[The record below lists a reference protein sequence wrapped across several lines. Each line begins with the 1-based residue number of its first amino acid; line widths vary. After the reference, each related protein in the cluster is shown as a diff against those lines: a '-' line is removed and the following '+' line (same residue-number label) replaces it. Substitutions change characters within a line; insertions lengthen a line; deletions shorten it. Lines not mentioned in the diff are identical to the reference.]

1 MAELHFYSAHDAPF
15 SLHGV
20 YFDGECYRRVP
31 QSIGD
36 ATSEAVAQLCR
47 HTSGGRVRFS
57 TNATRLAVRA
67 RLRADK
73 TYMNITQFCQTGF
86 DLYRDDAKRSAFQ
99 GVFCANFENRF
110 DFTAELALE
119 AGEKELTLYFPTYG
133 EVTQLEIGV
142 EAGTSVSSHAPYK
155 NGPPIV
161 FYGSSITQGASASRP
176 GLSYPAIISRR
187 SNTDF
192 INLGFSGACKGEA
205 AMVEYIATLPMAAF
219 VCDFDHNCSSA
230 EKLKLRHFPVYERIR
245 EKHPTIPFYM
255 VTRPDFYYNK
265 MDFDRRAVVM
275 ESYLRAR
282 ALGDE
287 NVYFIDGSAFF
298 NGADS
303 PLEMTIDGTHPTDEG
318 MARMASYIGGVLR
331 ETMTLK

>member
-1 MAELHFYSAHDAPF
+1 MSELLFHNVLASPF

-20 YFDGECYRRVP
+20 YHDGETFRRVP
-31 QSIGD
+31 QEVGD
-36 ATSEAVAQLCR
+36 TTSETVSRLCR
-47 HTSGGRVRFS
+47 HSSGGRVRFS

-67 RLRADK
+67 KLRADL
-73 TYMNITQFCQTGF
+73 TYMHMTHLCQTGF
-86 DLYRDDAKRSAFQ
+86 DLYLDNANRSVFL
-99 GVFCANFENRF
+99 GVFCGDFENRF
-110 DFTAELALE
+110 DFTAELELVP
-119 AGEKELTLYFPTYG
+119 GEKELTLYLPTYG
-133 EVTQLEIGV
+133 QVTQLEIGV
-142 EAGTSVSSHAPYK
+142 EKGSSISSHTPYK
-155 NGPPIV
+155 NDLPIV

-176 GLSYPAIISRR
+176 GLSYPAILSRR
-187 SNTDF
+187 FDTDF
-192 INLGFSGACKGEA
+192 INLGFAGACKGEA
-205 AMVEYIATLPMAAF
+205 AIVDHIASLPMSAF

-230 EKLKLRHFPVYERIR
+230 EKLKMRHFPVYERIR

-318 MARMASYIGGVLR
+318 MARMADFIGGVFK
-331 ETMTLK
+331 ETMKLK

>member
-1 MAELHFYSAHDAPF
+1 MADLHFYSAQDAPF

-36 ATSEAVAQLCR
+36 ATSEAVSHLCR
-47 HTSGGRVRFS
+47 HTSGGRLRFS

-67 RLRADK
+67 KLRVDQ
-73 TYMNITQFCQTGF
+73 TYMHLTHFCQTGF
-86 DLYRDDAKRSAFQ
+86 GLYQDNALRSVFLGAFC
-99 GVFCANFENRF
+99 GDFESRT
-110 DFTAELALE
+110 DFTAELELE

-142 EAGTSVSSHAPYK
+142 EEDASISSHAPYK
-155 NGPPIV
+155 NELPIV

-176 GLSYPAIISRR
+176 GLSYPAILSRR
-187 SNTDF
+187 LDTDF
-192 INLGFSGACKGEA
+192 INFGFSGACKGEA
-205 AMVEYIATLPMAAF
+205 AIVEHIATLTMSAF

-230 EKLKLRHFPVYERIR
+230 EKLKLRHFPVYEKIR
-245 EKHPTIPFYM
+245 EKHPTIHFYM

-298 NGADS
+298 IGADS
-303 PLEMTIDGTHPTDEG
+303 PLEWTIDGTHPTDKG
-318 MARMASYIGGVLR
+318 MARMADHIGGVLF
-331 ETMTLK
+331 ETMKLK